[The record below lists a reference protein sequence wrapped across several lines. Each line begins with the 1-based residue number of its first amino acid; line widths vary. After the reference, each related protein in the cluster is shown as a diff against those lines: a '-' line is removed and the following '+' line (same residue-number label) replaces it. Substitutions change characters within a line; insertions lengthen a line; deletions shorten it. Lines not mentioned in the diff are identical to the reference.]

1 MPEGR
6 RLSEPTAPLDLVLTG
21 VRSRSHLVY
30 ASSYLRH
37 VLESRPGPVHLT
49 VLPTGDAFGHGPDA
63 EAAVRALLVDDPRLD
78 VRFSGEGEQL
88 AGLPPTAR
96 LLCVG
101 APSVRAW
108 TSFVRTHRG
117 RRPPVTVIDEGL
129 GSFGTWATR
138 RKAYRREGG
147 REPRSTVRALA
158 VASSARWLT
167 GERWS
172 LYVRDG
178 RSWRVDHRVAR
189 EFRLRLEGSPPAA
202 GTAVYLTQPWAALG
216 LLSQTAYAHH
226 LEAVRA
232 AVVSAGLSIA
242 LRPHPWEQP
251 ESYAGFDLVHGRTP
265 AELDRQVV
273 GTELVLGGNST
284 ALLNLAAV
292 HGTRAVRVM
301 VPELAVLDAA
311 LGSGQRSLLDTF
323 LPPAVPVEA
332 LPSTLRVGGRGA
344 APL

>member
-1 MPEGR
+1 MSDPVDR
-6 RLSEPTAPLDLVLTG
+6 LDLILTG

-37 VLESRPGPVHLT
+37 LLESRPGQVRLT
-49 VLPTGDAFGHGPDA
+49 VLPTGDAFGDGPAA
-63 EAAVRALLVDDPRLD
+63 EAAVQALLVDDPRLL
-78 VRFSGEGEQL
+78 VRFAWPGDSLTGAV
-88 AGLPPTAR
+88 AGLPRTAR

-108 TSFVRTHRG
+108 TTFVRTHRG
-117 RRPPVTVIDEGL
+117 RRPRVTVIDEGL

-147 REPRSTVRALA
+147 SEPRSTVRALA

-172 LYVRDG
+172 LYVRQG
-178 RSWRVDHRVAR
+178 RSWRVDERVAR
-189 EFRLRLEGSPPAA
+189 EFRLRLEGTAPTAD
-202 GTAVYLTQPWAALG
+202 TAVYLTQPWSALG
-216 LLSQTAYAHH
+216 LLSQTAYADH

-232 AVVSAGLSIA
+232 AAASAGLA
-242 LRPHPWEQP
+242 LVLRPHPWEQP

-273 GTELVLGGNST
+273 GAQLVLGGNST

-292 HGTRAVRVM
+292 HHTPAVRVR
-301 VPELAVLDAA
+301 VPELAFLDAA
-311 LGSGQRSLLDTF
+311 LGSGQRSLLDSF
-323 LPPAVPVEA
+323 LPPAVPVQE
-332 LPSTLRVGGRGA
+332 LPRTLRAAGRGT
-344 APL
+344 APM

>member
-1 MPEGR
+1 M
-6 RLSEPTAPLDLVLTG
+6 SEPADPLDLVLTG

-37 VLESRPGPVHLT
+37 VLESRPGPVRLT
-49 VLPTGDAFGHGPDA
+49 VLPTGDAFGDGPAA
-63 EAAVRALLVDDPRLD
+63 EAAVRELLVQDPRLL
-78 VRFSGEGEQL
+78 VRFAGQDDAL
-88 AGLPPTAR
+88 ADLPRGAR

-117 RRPPVTVIDEGL
+117 RRPHVTVIDEGL

-147 REPRSTVRALA
+147 REPRSTVRAIA

-172 LYVRDG
+172 LYVRQG
-178 RSWRVDHRVAR
+178 RGWRVDDRVAR
-189 EFRLRLEGSPPAA
+189 EFRLRLEGTPPAA

-216 LLSQTAYAHH
+216 LLSQTAYARH
-226 LEAVRA
+226 LEAVRD
-232 AVVSAGLSIA
+232 AVASAGLSLV

-251 ESYAGFDLVHGRTP
+251 ESYAGFDVVHGRTP

-273 GTELVLGGNST
+273 DAALVLGGNST
-284 ALLNLAAV
+284 ALLNLASV
-292 HGTRAVRVM
+292 HHTRAVRVM
-301 VPELAVLDAA
+301 VPELEFLDAA
-311 LGSGQRSLLDTF
+311 LGSGQRSLLDSF
-323 LPPAVPVEA
+323 LPPAVRVEEVA
-332 LPSTLRVGGRGA
+332 RTLRVGGRGA